1 MGGVVLG
8 QELGLAV
15 VRHRDRAHLHL
26 HRPGELVTVDRR
38 QRGTGHARSDPL
50 HVEQH
55 LPRLVDGHGDGE
67 LVLEVH
73 ARSFAGSE
81 VRRSRSSGVSMSMSL
96 PRSSQATSRTS
107 SVWVSSHPR
116 APASAVALAITAGHT
131 DASRRTGLRRLPSY
145 DADTAATLS
154 LRASMSRRTI
164 AGETCGWST
173 S

>member
-15 VRHRDRAHLHL
+15 VRHRDRADLHL
-26 HRPGELVTVDRR
+26 DRASELVAADRR

-55 LPRLVDGHGDGE
+55 LPRLVDGHGNGE

-73 ARSFAGSE
+73 ERSFAGSE

-107 SVWVSSHPR
+107 SGWVSSHLR
-116 APASAVALAITAGHT
+116 APASRVALPLAAGPP
-131 DASRRTGLRRLPSY
+131 DASSGTGLRRLPSY
-145 DADTAATLS
+145 DADTAPTLS
-154 LRASMSRRTI
+154 LRASTSRRTI
-164 AGETCGWST
+164 AGD
-173 S
+173 